1 MKKLFILGIIAVL
14 AMSGCSGGSSDEKK
28 EPWEE
33 VGVSKKEF
41 MKTYN
46 AVKRADANYYNEY
59 YGY

>member
-1 MKKLFILGIIAVL
+1 
-14 AMSGCSGGSSDEKK
+14 MSGCSGGSSDEKK